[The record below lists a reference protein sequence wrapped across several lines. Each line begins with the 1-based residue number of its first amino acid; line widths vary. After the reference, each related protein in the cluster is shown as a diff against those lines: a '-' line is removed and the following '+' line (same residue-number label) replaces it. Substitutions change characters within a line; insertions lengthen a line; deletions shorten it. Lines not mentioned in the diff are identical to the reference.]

1 MNGLCILVSVFSMV
15 LLVAECRPNVAGASP
30 DSEKT
35 KGEASSII
43 FIDRNRERIV
53 FTNRFVQ
60 KS

>member
-1 MNGLCILVSVFSMV
+1 MV

-43 FIDRNRERIV
+43 FIDRNREKIV